1 MLEGDDE
8 WPRIPCVTRPWDWQ
22 DVAFIAAGEKL
33 WASHD
38 RGKNWIELGDGLP
51 VANSISAS
59 L

>member
-1 MLEGDDE
+1 
-8 WPRIPCVTRPWDWQ
+8 VTRPWDWQ